1 MLAAVVGPVPR
12 PVEARVC
19 DGEPLSTGRSRSGL
33 EVPSGAGRLTP
44 TPTFGARMQPPRWD
58 DPIGSACRE
67 AETAI
72 LRGLPVRPTLY
83 GFVDDEPVIRVQPGL
98 AALGGGDLTL
108 AMQHLAVV
116 PVVLGLEQALVF
128 GHARTTDPQITDEH
142 LRDAL
147 ARYAIDVEVG
157 RRESDGTV
165 TVDAHLVEREVEGG
179 EVRWSPPTAMEVG
192 GWTELLRYA
201 LAGSERDDGP
211 TLSPGCLAYGLS
223 RSGAVVE
230 VAPGWRERLGSD
242 RLEHREVRTVDR
254 RRARHLARRGAG
266 SGNRG
271 GLREVRT

>member
-1 MLAAVVGPVPR
+1 
-12 PVEARVC
+12 
-19 DGEPLSTGRSRSGL
+19 
-33 EVPSGAGRLTP
+33 
-44 TPTFGARMQPPRWD
+44 MQPPRWD

-116 PVVLGLEQALVF
+116 PVVLGLERALVF

-142 LRDAL
+142 LEDAL
-147 ARYAIDVEVG
+147 ATDTIDVEVG
-157 RRESDGTV
+157 CRPSDGTV
-165 TVDAHLVEREVEGG
+165 AVDAHLVEREVEGG

-201 LAGSERDDGP
+201 LAEPEQDDRP
-211 TLSPGCLAYGLS
+211 PFSPGCLAYGLS

-230 VAPGWRERLGSD
+230 VAPGWRERLGTD
-242 RLEHREVRTVDR
+242 RLEHREVRRVDR
-254 RRARHLARRGAG
+254 RHARSLARRGDG
-266 SGNRG
+266 SGTRVG
-271 GLREVRT
+271 PREVRT